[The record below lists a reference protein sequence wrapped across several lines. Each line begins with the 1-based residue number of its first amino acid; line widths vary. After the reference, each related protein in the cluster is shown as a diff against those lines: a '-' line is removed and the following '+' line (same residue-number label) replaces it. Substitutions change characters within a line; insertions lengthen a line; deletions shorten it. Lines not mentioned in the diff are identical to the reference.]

1 MPAISPDGTKVATL
15 ADASTIYVY
24 DLSTKKVREL
34 PNNSSGSIVAGW
46 TADSRSV
53 YVSDSGHVPAT
64 VSVVDVAT
72 GQRKPWKTLSPT
84 DPTGVDFI
92 YPVMVAPN
100 GQAYAYGLN
109 RRMGDLYVVTGL
121 K

>member
-72 GQRKPWKTLSPT
+72 GQRKPWKTLSPR
-84 DPTGVDFI
+84 I
-92 YPVMVAPN
+92 L
-100 GQAYAYGLN
+100 QAWTSSTQLWSHQTVKPMLMA
-109 RRMGDLYVVTGL
+109 
-121 K
+121 